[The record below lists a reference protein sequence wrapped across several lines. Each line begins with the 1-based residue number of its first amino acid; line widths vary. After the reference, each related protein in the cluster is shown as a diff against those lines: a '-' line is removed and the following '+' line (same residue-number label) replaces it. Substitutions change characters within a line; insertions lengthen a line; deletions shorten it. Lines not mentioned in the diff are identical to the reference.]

1 MKPAELVNRQWIL
14 ARVPDGPVR
23 ESDFAQQSVP
33 VAEPADGEALGRARW
48 FTFEAAMR
56 AWLAPPASRDGAA
69 GAVPARGYPF
79 RVRPGQVMA
88 GPAVVEIVASH
99 RADLTEGDLVRNAM
113 FGWQEYVRIAPEQP
127 VQRLDPAIPLDQQ
140 LTVLVGNGPT
150 AYFGI
155 LEVGGVRAGDT
166 VVVSGA
172 GGATGSMAAQI
183 ARIAG
188 ARVIGIAGGAEKCR
202 WLVEDCRLDAAVNHR
217 QEPVSERLRQICP
230 DAINVFFD
238 GVGGSVLEAAIDNM
252 ADHGRIVVC
261 GQTAAYDG
269 DQALA
274 GPRNLFELVTR
285 RVRMQGY
292 LLSDFAAR
300 MDEAQRALAGWLASG
315 ELVGRSEVHEGFE
328 NAPCA
333 FLRLFN
339 GKATGKQLLRL

>member
-1 MKPAELVNRQWIL
+1 MKPTELVNRQWIV
-14 ARVPDGPVR
+14 ARVPDGPAR
-23 ESDFAQQSVP
+23 ESDFAQRSVP
-33 VAEPADGEALGRARW
+33 VEGLADGEALGRARW

-56 AWLAPPASRDGAA
+56 AWLAPAASRDGAA
-69 GAVPARGYPF
+69 GSVPARGYPF
-79 RVRPGQVMA
+79 RVQPGQVMA
-88 GPAVVEIVASH
+88 GPAVVEIVAS
-99 RADLTEGDLVRNAM
+99 RRPDLAQGELVRNAM
-113 FGWQEYVRIAPEQP
+113 FGWQEYVRIGAAQP
-127 VQRLDPAIPLDQQ
+127 VQRLDPAIPMDRQ
-140 LTVLVGNGPT
+140 LTALVGNGPT

-155 LEVGGVRAGDT
+155 LDVGGVRAGDT

-172 GGATGSMAAQI
+172 GGATGSLAAQI

-188 ARVIGIAGGAEKCR
+188 ARVIGIAGGTEKCR
-202 WLVEDCRLDAAVNHR
+202 WLVEDCRLDAVINYR
-217 QEPVSERLRQICP
+217 QEPVSERLRQLCP
-230 DAINVFFD
+230 DAIDVFFD

-269 DQALA
+269 DQAPP

-300 MDEAQRALAGWLASG
+300 MDEAQHALAGWLGSG
-315 ELVGRSEVHEGFE
+315 ELTGRSEVYEGFE
-328 NAPCA
+328 NAPRA

-339 GKATGKQLLRL
+339 GEGTGKQLLRL

>member
-14 ARVPDGPVR
+14 ARVPDGSAR
-23 ESDFAQQSVP
+23 EDDFAQRTVP
-33 VAEPADGEALGRARW
+33 VEELADGEALGRARW

-56 AWLAPPASRDGAA
+56 AWIAPPASRDGAA
-69 GAVPARGYPF
+69 GSVPARGYPF
-79 RVRPGQVMA
+79 RVTPGQVMA
-88 GPAVVEIVASH
+88 GPAVVEIVKSR
-99 RADLTEGDLVRNAM
+99 RADLAQGELVRNAM
-113 FGWQEYVRIAPEQP
+113 FGWQEWVRIGAEQP
-127 VQRLDPAIPLDQQ
+127 VQHLDPAIPMDRQ
-140 LTVLVGNGPT
+140 LTALVGNGPT

-155 LEVGGVRAGDT
+155 LDVGEVRAGDV

-202 WLVEDCRLDAAVNHR
+202 WLVEECHLDAAVDYR
-217 QEPVSERLRQICP
+217 QEPVSERLRQLCP
-230 DAINVFFD
+230 DAIDVFFD

-261 GQTAAYDG
+261 GQTAGYDSSP
-269 DQALA
+269 A

-300 MDEAQRALAGWLASG
+300 MDEAQRTLAGWLASG

-328 NAPCA
+328 NAPRA

-339 GKATGKQLLRL
+339 GEGTGKQLLRL

>member
-1 MKPAELVNRQWIL
+1 MKPAELVSRQWIL
-14 ARVPDGPVR
+14 ARVPEGPVR
-23 ESDFAQQSVP
+23 ESDFAQRRVP
-33 VAEPADGEALGRARW
+33 VGGLADGEALGRARW

-69 GAVPARGYPF
+69 DSVPARGYPF

-88 GPAVVEIVASH
+88 GPAVVEIVASR

-113 FGWQEYVRIAPEQP
+113 FGWQEYVRIAADQP
-127 VQRLDPAIPLDQQ
+127 LQRLDAAIPIDQQ
-140 LTVLVGNGPT
+140 LTALIGNGPT

-155 LEVGGVRAGDT
+155 LDVGGVQAGDT

-188 ARVIGIAGGAEKCR
+188 ARVIGIAGGTQKCR
-202 WLVEDCRLDAAVNHR
+202 WLVEDCRLDAAVNYR
-217 QEPVSERLRQICP
+217 QEPVTKRLRQICP
-230 DAINVFFD
+230 DAIDVFFD
-238 GVGGSVLEAAIDNM
+238 GVGGSILEAAIDNM

-261 GQTAAYDG
+261 GQTAAYDA
-269 DQALA
+269 DRAPA

-300 MDEAQRALAGWLASG
+300 MDEAQRALAGWLATG
-315 ELVGRSEVHEGFE
+315 ELVGRCDVNKGFE
-328 NAPCA
+328 NAPRT

-339 GKATGKQLLRL
+339 GKGTGKQLLRL